1 MTLFKRNSERASLFL
16 LPRLKLMASRCASLS
31 RSLMLLPSGLCAC
44 GQLVFS
50 SHWSMII
57 AVCAVSTLGFCGLQF
72 LLWVLCLSCIS
83 VCMQSACASLL
94 LSAGLCACR
103 QQLEAITLWFSS
115 ICAVS
120 NLGFCGMQCVLWVH
134 SCSCMGCLRMLPAR
148 MRFSPAVFWPLC
160 LQAATWNKF
169 YLDQC

>member
-1 MTLFKRNSERASLFL
+1 
-16 LPRLKLMASRCASLS
+16 MASRCASLS

-72 LLWVLCLSCIS
+72 LLWVLCLSCIG

-103 QQLEAITLWFSS
+103 QLLSTGLCACRQLGTNILQCLLWDLCCS
-115 ICAVS
+115 
-120 NLGFCGMQCVLWVH
+120 GMGSVCMLP
-134 SCSCMGCLRMLPAR
+134 SCSSVPACA
-148 MRFSPAVFWPLC
+148 SLLLSAGLCACKQLLSYWPLC
-160 LQAATWNKF
+160 L
-169 YLDQC
+169 